1 MWKCVSTGRAS
12 GRRPPPAAFQRER
25 KHVCQR
31 ARVSLNFATAVQLS
45 CSPRVLTRLCSKL
58 QSRGGGQRPSG
69 RARGGGREGTVTQRG
84 PCPAL
89 PRPLGEQGAAGRPR
103 AVQGDSPLSTPARRL
118 PSLSSGS
125 RFNGRRRVRTA
136 QTCGVT
142 RSVIVTALCSF
153 LPLPIR
159 VLLGLSRSPTSES
172 HQAPYDFVFRS
183 EAGSPAGS
191 RSGTHVSIQ

>member
-1 MWKCVSTGRAS
+1 M
-12 GRRPPPAAFQRER
+12 
-25 KHVCQR
+25 
-31 ARVSLNFATAVQLS
+31 
-45 CSPRVLTRLCSKL
+45 LTRLCSKL

-103 AVQGDSPLSTPARRL
+103 AVPGDSPLSTPARRL

-159 VLLGLSRSPTSES
+159 VLLELSRSPTSVRNLTRLRTTLFFAQR
-172 HQAPYDFVFRS
+172 QAVLRAPEVARMSQFSDRCP
-183 EAGSPAGS
+183 GQRLSP
-191 RSGTHVSIQ
+191 HLHLSISCTVQARGHFPPE